1 MVGALRALPCTLYFQ
16 VTGYLATLGGRRL
29 DVMEDDKE
37 EGRVMYKA
45 TLYKEEGRLD
55 RATIGNE
62 REKESLSLCLLLNGC
77 RLDDN
82 SYHNA
87 MVTMT
92 KTNGK
97 HLRMTTNTLS
107 GCLH

>member
-1 MVGALRALPCTLYFQ
+1 
-16 VTGYLATLGGRRL
+16 
-29 DVMEDDKE
+29 MEDDKE
-37 EGRVMYKA
+37 EGRAMYKA
-45 TLYKEEGRLD
+45 TLDKEEGRLD
-55 RATIGNE
+55 RVTIGNE

-92 KTNGK
+92 KNNGK
-97 HLRMTTNTLS
+97 HLKMTTNTLS